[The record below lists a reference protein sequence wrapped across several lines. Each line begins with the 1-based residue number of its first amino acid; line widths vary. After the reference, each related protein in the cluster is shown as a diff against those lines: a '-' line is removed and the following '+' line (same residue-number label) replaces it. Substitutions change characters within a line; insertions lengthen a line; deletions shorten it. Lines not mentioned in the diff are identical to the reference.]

1 MRNFG
6 RKFGIT
12 VAATAVS
19 LGLLGVSAPAEA
31 KDTSWGYVVHN
42 TPGF

>member
-1 MRNFG
+1 MKNFG

-31 KDTSWGYVVHN
+31 RDTSWGYVIQKS
-42 TPGF
+42 PGW